1 VSKGPS
7 AIVVVGSLNADLV
20 VRVDRF
26 PAAAET
32 VTGRDLR
39 VFPGGKGANQ
49 AVAAARLGGRVRMIG
64 RVGRDDHG
72 RLLRDSLASAGVD
85 VAGLIDDPDEPTG
98 TAIITLDAAGQNQIV
113 VVPGANGRLG
123 VEDVD
128 RAAAAFAGSTVV
140 LLQLEVSLAVV
151 EAAARRGRAAGAS
164 VILDPAPARLDA
176 LPLLC
181 LADVVTPNETE
192 LRTLTPGMPA
202 AADGD
207 EPARARQL
215 LARGAGRVIAKL
227 GARGALEVTAEGERA
242 IPPIRVTPVDTT
254 AAGDVWNGAYAVALA
269 EGRGRDEAAAFATA
283 AAALSV
289 TRPGAQPSMPSRDE
303 VLSFQEE
310 NR

>member
-1 VSKGPS
+1 VSAAPP

-26 PAAAET
+26 PAPAET
-32 VTGRDLR
+32 VAGRGLR

-49 AVAAARLGGRVRMIG
+49 AVAAARLGARVRMIG

-85 VAGLIDDPDEPTG
+85 VTGLIDDPDEPTG

-113 VVPGANGRLG
+113 VVPGANGRLS
-123 VEDVD
+123 VDDVG
-128 RAAAAFAGSTVV
+128 RAAAAFEATAVV

-151 EAAARRGRAAGAS
+151 EAAARRGRDAGAT
-164 VILDPAPARLDA
+164 VILDPAPARHDV
-176 LPLLC
+176 LPLLS

-192 LRTLTPGMPA
+192 LRALTPAMPA
-202 AADGD
+202 LGDGD
-207 EPARARQL
+207 ESARAHEL
-215 LARGAGRVIAKL
+215 LRRGARRVIAKL
-227 GARGALEVTAEGERA
+227 GARGALEVAADGERA
-242 IPPIRVTPVDTT
+242 IPPIPVSPVDTT
-254 AAGDVWNGAYAVALA
+254 AAGDVWNGAYAVAIA
-269 EGRGRDEAAAFATA
+269 EGRTRAEATAFATA

-289 TRPGAQPSMPSRDE
+289 TRPGAQPGMPSRDE
-303 VLSFQEE
+303 VRSFQEK

>member
-1 VSKGPS
+1 MSSGSP

-32 VTGRDLR
+32 VSGRDLR

-72 RLLRDSLASAGVD
+72 RRLRDSLTAAGVD
-85 VAGLIDDPDEPTG
+85 VAGLIDDPVEPTG
-98 TAIITLDAAGQNQIV
+98 TAIITLDASGQNQIV
-113 VVPGANGRLG
+113 VVPGANGRLV
-123 VEDVD
+123 VEDVE
-128 RAAAAFAGSTVV
+128 RAAAAFDGSRVV

-151 EAAARRGRAAGAS
+151 EAAAHRGRAAGAT
-164 VILDPAPARLDA
+164 VILDPAPARFDA
-176 LPLLC
+176 VPLLP

-192 LRTLTPGMPA
+192 LRTLTPEA
-202 AADGD
+202 AADAGD
-207 EPARARQL
+207 AARARIL
-215 LARGAGRVIAKL
+215 LERGAGRVIAKL
-227 GARGALEVTAEGERA
+227 GARGALEVTADGEREV
-242 IPPIRVTPVDTT
+242 PPIRVTAVDTT

-269 EGRGRDEAAAFATA
+269 EGRARGEAVAFATA

-303 VLSFQEE
+303 VVSFQEKS
-310 NR
+310 R